1 MTGLLDALTVRKGS
15 ARRSLRL
22 ITLTAVLGI
31 AAPARAQVLE
41 IRPDG
46 GTETI
51 SGPVVTTDS
60 GRADIAPREMAPT
73 PGRPAARAEVVQAIR
88 ETSDSLQISDRL
100 IEAVA
105 WQESRLNPTALS
117 PKGARGVMQ
126 LMPATAG
133 EQAGKLGLSFSTSA
147 LIDDAGFNLQVGGA
161 YFQRLLD
168 YYNGSYPLAVAAY
181 NAGAGNV
188 NKWLRA
194 NGDPRVGTIP
204 IQETRNYVQRVMENA
219 VVYEAM
225 YPDKASYNGPN
236 PLSHFLGK
244 PTPG

>member
-126 LMPATAG
+126 LMPGTASQLGVEATDM
-133 EQAGKLGLSFSTSA
+133 KDN
-147 LIDDAGFNLQVGGA
+147 IRGGA
-161 YFQRLLD
+161 VYLKQLLGQFD
-168 YYNGSYPLAVAAY
+168 NDLVLTLAAY
-181 NAGAGNV
+181 NAGPAAVHKYGGV
-188 NKWLRA
+188 PPYRETKAYVAAILARLA
-194 NGDPRVGTIP
+194 ASEASTLV
-204 IQETRNYVQRVMENA
+204 TRNR
-219 VVYEAM
+219 
-225 YPDKASYNGPN
+225 P
-236 PLSHFLGK
+236 
-244 PTPG
+244 

>member
-51 SGPVVTTDS
+51 SGPVVTTAS

-126 LMPATAG
+126 LMPGTASQLGVEATDM
-133 EQAGKLGLSFSTSA
+133 KDN
-147 LIDDAGFNLQVGGA
+147 IRGGA
-161 YFQRLLD
+161 VYLKQLLGQFD
-168 YYNGSYPLAVAAY
+168 NDLVLTLAAY
-181 NAGAGNV
+181 NAGPAAVHKYGGV
-188 NKWLRA
+188 PPYRETKAYVAAILARLA
-194 NGDPRVGTIP
+194 ASEASTLV
-204 IQETRNYVQRVMENA
+204 TRNR
-219 VVYEAM
+219 
-225 YPDKASYNGPN
+225 P
-236 PLSHFLGK
+236 
-244 PTPG
+244 